1 MSKESMSHQQSI
13 SQMLNTLQ
21 SEDRDRLQ
29 RIIDNKQ
36 KQSEESQ
43 KVMKELGVTPI
54 LEDIRRKGEVVYFR
68 HENYTRRVFPL
79 GLVHMSYFT
88 EKVDP
93 AVIQYGDETTSIKLY
108 FDAKKELNDD
118 GDGYCFIKPNSIY
131 IEKRGDDLFVG
142 GTRFGHFD
150 FEEKKVIETKVESKD
165 QLPELIAKT
174 IHAVSPNLQLTTT
187 PDKVEWHR

>member
-1 MSKESMSHQQSI
+1 MSKEYI
-13 SQMLNTLQ
+13 SDHSVSEMLRKLQ
-21 SEDRDRLQ
+21 SQDRDKLQ
-29 RIIDNKQ
+29 REIENKQ
-36 KQSEESQ
+36 KQYQESQ
-43 KVMKELGVTPI
+43 KVMSELGVTPI
-54 LEDIRRKGEVVYFR
+54 MEEIRKKGEVVYYR
-68 HENYTRRVFPL
+68 HEKYTRTEFPF
-79 GLVHMSYFT
+79 GFVRMRYYT

-93 AVIQYGDETTSIKLY
+93 AIIQYGDETTSIKLY

-150 FEEKKVIETKVESKD
+150 FEEKKFIETKVESKD